1 MGVAMGRIG
10 TEVAKEAADIVLMDD
25 NLASIVAAIEEGRA
39 MYRNIK
45 NLCCFIFDFGRELL
59 TIVAAL
65 VLYMPMP
72 VLAVQILWLNLITD
86 PLIGTALALDR
97 KRAGI
102 VAKKFEKLPKYL

>member
-1 MGVAMGRIG
+1 
-10 TEVAKEAADIVLMDD
+10 MDD
-25 NLASIVAAIEEGRA
+25 NLASIVAAIEEAEPCTGTS
-39 MYRNIK
+39 K
-45 NLCCFIFDFGRELL
+45 IFAVLFSTSAGELL